1 MPSSCKSEEGLKAY
15 QQINYL
21 YPFKM
26 WDQLYENFLKMTE
39 YSTINQEI
47 MLDCKRVQS
56 YYVDEKDNPNIEDEK
71 MLSGEKPREYIVFDL
86 LEKRFD
92 ALGNQRTFF
101 RSNIGM
107 FPIPVPQYK
116 MKTDPIAHYSERVTN
131 GVSEIKT
138 GYSIL
143 FTKENANKILKKYNL
158 DITSD
163 PRK

>member
-1 MPSSCKSEEGLKAY
+1 
-15 QQINYL
+15 
-21 YPFKM
+21 
-26 WDQLYENFLKMTE
+26 
-39 YSTINQEI
+39 
-47 MLDCKRVQS
+47 
-56 YYVDEKDNPNIEDEK
+56 
-71 MLSGEKPREYIVFDL
+71 
-86 LEKRFD
+86 
-92 ALGNQRTFF
+92 
-101 RSNIGM
+101 
-107 FPIPVPQYK
+107 

>member
-1 MPSSCKSEEGLKAY
+1 
-15 QQINYL
+15 
-21 YPFKM
+21 
-26 WDQLYENFLKMTE
+26 MTE
-39 YSTINQEI
+39 HRPINQEI